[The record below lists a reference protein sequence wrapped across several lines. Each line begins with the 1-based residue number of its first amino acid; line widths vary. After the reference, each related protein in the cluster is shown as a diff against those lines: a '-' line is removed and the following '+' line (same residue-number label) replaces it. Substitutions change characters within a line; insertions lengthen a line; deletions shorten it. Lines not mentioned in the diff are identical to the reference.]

1 KKKLTEV
8 EVTVTPKA
16 YLDELEQAIDEDRE
30 QHGKKP
36 LRRRVKAAQSEQ
48 PVQPVQPVQSKSQ
61 AATPTGETRT
71 IKQSTT
77 DPDSG
82 YMVREG

>member
-1 KKKLTEV
+1 
-8 EVTVTPKA
+8 
-16 YLDELEQAIDEDRE
+16 DELEQAIDEDRK

-48 PVQPVQPVQSKSQ
+48 SEQPEQPEQPEQGKSQ
-61 AATPTGETRT
+61 ATTPTGETRT